1 MSEAIIKHAGKNI
14 EVTASLPHEMQQCQ
28 TALMKWCQ
36 QKIASIR
43 DEINTANS
51 EMEIAIKH
59 KWRASGWKKQIALA
73 EKRIVFFGKIM
84 AALKAGYSIIPN
96 FPITIFA
103 IRTKAKEAKGFYE
116 WATWNNSFEQKAQTL
131 PEGEGEFKNPF
142 PVVLLDTSEEVKDGK
157 TIEKKHYYPEGW
169 KDIEFPVSMA
179 KPHIMESTAEA
190 MKAGFFDQLGIC
202 PPERKRDPMIIA
214 QIIDPTPVGY
224 GERKVI
230 SFLVAWHFNSN
241 IFG

>member
-1 MSEAIIKHAGKNI
+1 MSEAIIKHAGKNL

-51 EMEIAIKH
+51 EMEIAVKH
-59 KWRASGWKKQIALA
+59 KWRASGWKKRIALD
-73 EKRIVFFGKIM
+73 EKRITFFGKIL
-84 AALKAGYSIIPN
+84 AALKAGYSIVPN
-96 FPITIFA
+96 FPITLFA
-103 IRTKAKEAKGFYE
+103 IRTKATEAKGGYKSY
-116 WATWNNSFEQKAQTL
+116 WTQFEQNAQTL

-142 PVVLLDTSEEVKDGK
+142 PVVMVDTNEEVKDGK

-224 GERKVI
+224 GSRKVI
-230 SFLVAWHFNSN
+230 SFLVCWHLNTE
-241 IFG
+241 IFD